1 MLGFAKL
8 HDFFMGG
15 GGRFRCFFMG
25 RAADFVGIFLENIDL
40 IVPFSND
47 NECCIYF
54 LEYALMGIFLGF
66 WMTSAFF
73 ISRLANIGVA
83 TQKF

>member
-1 MLGFAKL
+1 MLGFAEL
-8 HDFFMGG
+8 HDFFMG
-15 GGRFRCFFMG
+15 
-25 RAADFVGIFLENIDL
+25 RAAGFVGMFLENIDL

-47 NECCIYF
+47 IGCCIYF

-66 WMTSAFF
+66 LMTSAFF
-73 ISRLANIGVA
+73 ISRLANIGDA